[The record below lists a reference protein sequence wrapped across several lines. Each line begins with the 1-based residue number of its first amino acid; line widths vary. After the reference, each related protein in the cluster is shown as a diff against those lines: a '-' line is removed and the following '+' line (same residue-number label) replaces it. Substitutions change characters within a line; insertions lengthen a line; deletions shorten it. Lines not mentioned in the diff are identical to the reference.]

1 MRPRIWVDNP
11 DDLHDC
17 MHPLTP
23 TALPLRE
30 FARRYA
36 DQVLEGIR
44 RGPLRTERR
53 LPRPDDL
60 VRALW
65 AEQRYGRAFRSLY
78 RDYPRELWD

>member
-1 MRPRIWVDNP
+1 
-11 DDLHDC
+11 

-30 FARRYA
+30 FAHRYA
-36 DQVLEGIR
+36 TQIVEGIR

-53 LPRPDDL
+53 LPRPFDL
-60 VRALW
+60 ARALW
-65 AEQRYGRAFRSLY
+65 AEQRYGRAFRTLY